1 MAERIRQ
8 VAKQHDKMVMSL
20 PELTRAIY
28 HSTKVDQE
36 VPVGLYTAVA
46 YVLNH
51 VLQLR
56 AYEAGKGRKPNPLA
70 PLHVPPELR
79 QPER

>member
-1 MAERIRQ
+1 
-8 VAKQHDKMVMSL
+8 
-20 PELTRAIY
+20 Y

-36 VPVGLYTAVA
+36 VPAGLYTAVA

-56 AYEAGKGRKPNPLA
+56 AYEAGKGRKPTPLA
-70 PLHVPPELR
+70 PLYVPPELR